1 MVKHAEKL
9 KKRSPWIP
17 VAGAI
22 IAVSLGVISW
32 MVSANVVV
40 KMPQVV
46 ANIPNSMMGTAK
58 IVFAFGIWLGLIAFA
73 IFLVAMLA
81 GKDPESAKG
90 IPLPPRGKDK
100 NKHKY

>member
-22 IAVSLGVISW
+22 IAVALGVISW
-32 MVSANVVV
+32 MVTD
-40 KMPQVV
+40 QVV
-46 ANIPNSMMGTAK
+46 MKMRQVRDTIPVSMFGTAR
-58 IVFAFGIWLGLIAFA
+58 IVFSFGIWLALIAFA
-73 IFLVAMLA
+73 IFLVAVLA

-90 IPLPPRGKDK
+90 IALPPKAKDK
-100 NKHKY
+100 